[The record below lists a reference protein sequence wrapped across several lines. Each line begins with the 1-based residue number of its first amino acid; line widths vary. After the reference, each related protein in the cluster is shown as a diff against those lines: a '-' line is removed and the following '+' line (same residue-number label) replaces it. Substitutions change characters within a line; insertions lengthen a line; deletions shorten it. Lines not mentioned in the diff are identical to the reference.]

1 MASPPISKGEGV
13 SYGFLLTLHMLWKV
27 GGLMLKGG
35 DLPVTIRTVG
45 ALSHE
50 GVIATLLVSNT

>member
-1 MASPPISKGEGV
+1 MV
-13 SYGFLLTLHMLWKV
+13 FLLTLHMLWKV

-50 GVIATLLVSNT
+50 GVITTLLVSNT